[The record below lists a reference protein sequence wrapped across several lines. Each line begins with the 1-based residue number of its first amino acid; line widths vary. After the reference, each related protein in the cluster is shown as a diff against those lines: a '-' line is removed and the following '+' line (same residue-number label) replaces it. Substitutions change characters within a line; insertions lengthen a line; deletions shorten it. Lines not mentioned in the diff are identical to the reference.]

1 MPVSRALLCALCLW
15 LSVGP
20 LMAQAQAPC
29 GIVDSIGTPVADLVE
44 GYDDFGRYRSRFGG
58 VHVGIDLAFDRWGE
72 PVRAAM
78 RGVVT
83 YSDLAGWDSEKGVVI
98 VAHDMPDASRV
109 YTLYGHLEQYDELP
123 LPAVGDCVTRET
135 VLGGVGWPSRGRPHL
150 HYEIRNFLP
159 DDGGPGYIEG
169 DPLQAGWYHP
179 LAFTALWQ
187 ARLAAAHLASVAFN
201 AIPTQ
206 LTLLPS
212 PGAYAL
218 ASERSVS
225 SATLGAQNSAW
236 QVETDSQIVGLAAL
250 PSGRVVAH
258 TQEGQVILLDN
269 GRYEALW
276 HSPDPGALLQTLG
289 ESLVFALPDG
299 ALQAYSPDGAA
310 LWRLPAAPAP
320 SQSLSFTGD
329 GETLALGLRAEDG
342 QVHWR
347 LIGDGGAIR
356 HEARLARQSLLT
368 PAGEGSWLGLDGRRF
383 FRIVG
388 DQVQELTTLDSRP
401 GNAAAITMDMYG
413 NSYLYN
419 GRTSLISLDAQGVQ
433 RWRVA
438 WPGARSARPP
448 LLDTGSG
455 CLLYALDARGGLSL
469 INGADGSLLRRI
481 ELYAGGDRNGLP
493 LARLLQV
500 DVDERAYVS
509 SGFLSLAL
517 LDGWLLGG
525 AATQGCLLG

>member
-1 MPVSRALLCALCLW
+1 MPASRALICALCL
-15 LSVGP
+15 LLLVGSVVT
-20 LMAQAQAPC
+20 QAQPPC
-29 GIVDSIGTPVADLVE
+29 GIVDSIGTPVDELVE

-58 VHVGIDLAFDRWGE
+58 NHVGIDLAFDRWGE

-83 YSDLAGWDSEKGVVI
+83 YSDLAGWDSEKGVVV
-98 VAHDMPDASRV
+98 VAHEMPDASRV
-109 YTLYGHLEQYDELP
+109 YTLYGHLEQFDELP

-150 HYEIRNFLP
+150 HYEVRNFLP

-187 ARLAAAHLASVAFN
+187 LRLAAGHLATVAFN

-212 PGAYAL
+212 LGAYAL
-218 ASERSVS
+218 ASEASVS
-225 SATLGAQNSAW
+225 SAALGSENSAW
-236 QVETDSQIVGLAAL
+236 QVETDSKVTGLTAL

-258 TQEGQVILLDN
+258 TREGQVILLAN

-276 HSPDPGALLQTLG
+276 PSPAPDALLQTLG
-289 ESLVFALPDG
+289 ETLVFALADG
-299 ALQAYSPDGAA
+299 TLQAYSPDGAG
-310 LWRLPAAPAP
+310 LWRLPPASDP
-320 SQSLSFTGD
+320 SRPLSFTGD

-347 LIGDGGAIR
+347 LINDGGAIR
-356 HEARLARQSLLT
+356 HEAHLDRQSLLT
-368 PAGEGSWLGLDGRRF
+368 PAGDGSWLGLDGRRF
-383 FRIVG
+383 FRIVA

-401 GNAAAITMDMYG
+401 GSSAAITMDMYG
-413 NSYLYN
+413 NSYFYN
-419 GRTSLISLDAQGVQ
+419 GRTSLLSLDVQGVQ
-433 RWRVA
+433 RWRVT

-455 CLLYALDARGGLSL
+455 CVLYALDARGDLSL
-469 INGADGSLLRRI
+469 IDGADGGLLRRI
-481 ELYAGGDRNGLP
+481 ELYAGSDRNGLP

-500 DVDERAYVS
+500 DVDERIYVS

-525 AATQGCLLG
+525 AATQDCLLG

>member
-1 MPVSRALLCALCLW
+1 
-15 LSVGP
+15 
-20 LMAQAQAPC
+20 MAQAESPC
-29 GIVDSIGTPVADLVE
+29 GVVDGIGTPVDDLVE

-58 VHVGIDLAFDRWGE
+58 NHVGIDLAFDRRGE

-83 YSDLAGWDSEKGVVI
+83 YSDIAGWDSEKGVVV

-109 YTLYGHLEQYDELP
+109 YTLYGHLELYDDLP
-123 LPAVGDCVTRET
+123 LPAVGDCVTPET
-135 VLGGVGWPSRGRPHL
+135 VLGGIGWPSRGRPHL
-150 HYEIRNFLP
+150 HYEVRDFLP

-169 DPLQAGWYHP
+169 DPLQAGWFHP

-187 ARLAAAHLASVAFN
+187 LRLAAGHLASAAFS

-218 ASERSVS
+218 ASESSVS
-225 SATLGAQNSAW
+225 SAALGAANSAW
-236 QVETDSQIVGLAAL
+236 QVETDSQVAGLVAL
-250 PSGRVVAH
+250 PSGRVAAH
-258 TQEGQVILLDN
+258 TREGQVILLAN

-276 HSPDPGALLQTLG
+276 PSPAPDALLQTLG
-289 ESLVFALPDG
+289 ESLVFALADG
-299 ALQAYSPDGAA
+299 ALQAYSPEGAA
-310 LWRLPAAPAP
+310 LWRLPPAPAA
-320 SQSLSFTGD
+320 SQRHSFTGD

-347 LIGDGGAIR
+347 LIGEGGAIR

-368 PAGEGSWLGLDGRRF
+368 PAGDGSWLGLEGRRF
-383 FRIVG
+383 FRIVA
-388 DQVQELTTLDSRP
+388 DQAQELATLDSRP
-401 GNAAAITMDMYG
+401 GSAAAIAMDMYG

-419 GRTSLISLDAQGVQ
+419 GRSSLLSLDAQGVQ

-469 INGADGSLLRRI
+469 IDGADGSLLRRI
-481 ELYAGGDRNGLP
+481 ELYAGGDHNGPP

-500 DVDERAYVS
+500 DVDERVYVS

-525 AATQGCLLG
+525 AATQDCLLG

>member
-1 MPVSRALLCALCLW
+1 MSAGRALLCALCL
-15 LSVGP
+15 LLPLGP
-20 LMAQAQAPC
+20 LMAQAEAPC
-29 GIVDSIGTPVADLVE
+29 GIVDSIGTPVDDLVE

-83 YSDLAGWDSEKGVVI
+83 YSDLAGWDSEKGVVV

-109 YTLYGHLEQYDELP
+109 YTLYGHLEQFDELP

-150 HYEIRNFLP
+150 HYEVRNFLP

-187 ARLAAAHLASVAFN
+187 LRLAAGHLATAAFD

-218 ASERSVS
+218 ASEGNVS
-225 SATLGAQNSAW
+225 SATLGAENSAW
-236 QVETDSQIVGLAAL
+236 QVETESRIVDLAAL
-250 PSGRVVAH
+250 PSGRVAAH
-258 TQEGQVILLDN
+258 TQEGQVVLLDN

-276 HSPDPGALLQTLG
+276 RSPDPGALLQTLG

-299 ALQAYSPDGAA
+299 ALQAYGPDGVA
-310 LWRLPAAPAP
+310 LWSLPPAPAP
-320 SQSLSFTGD
+320 SRPLFFTSD
-329 GETLALGLRAEDG
+329 GETLALGLGAEDG
-342 QVHWR
+342 QVLWR
-347 LIGDGGAIR
+347 LVGDGGAIR
-356 HEARLARQSLLT
+356 HEALLARQSTLT
-368 PAGEGSWLGLDGRRF
+368 PAGDGSWLGLDGRRF
-383 FRIVG
+383 FRIVA

-401 GNAAAITMDMYG
+401 GNAVAITMDMYG
-413 NSYLYN
+413 NSYFYN

-500 DVDERAYVS
+500 DVDERVYVS

-525 AATQGCLLG
+525 AATQDCLLG

>member
-1 MPVSRALLCALCLW
+1 
-15 LSVGP
+15 
-20 LMAQAQAPC
+20 MAQAEAPC
-29 GIVDSIGTPVADLVE
+29 GIVDGIGTPVDDLVE

-58 VHVGIDLAFDRWGE
+58 NHVGIDLAFDRRGE

-78 RGVVT
+78 RGAVT
-83 YSDLAGWDSEKGVVI
+83 YSDIAGWDSEKGVVV

-109 YTLYGHLEQYDELP
+109 YTLYGHLELYDDLP
-123 LPAVGDCVTRET
+123 LPAVGDCVTPET

-150 HYEIRNFLP
+150 HYEVRDFLP

-169 DPLQAGWYHP
+169 DPLQAGWFHP

-187 ARLAAAHLASVAFN
+187 LRLAAGHLASAAFS

-206 LTLLPS
+206 LTLLPAA
-212 PGAYAL
+212 GAYAL
-218 ASERSVS
+218 ASGGSVS
-225 SATLGAQNSAW
+225 SAALGAANSAW
-236 QVETDSQIVGLAAL
+236 QVETDSQVTALVAL
-250 PSGRVVAH
+250 PSGRVAAH
-258 TQEGQVILLDN
+258 TREGQVILLAN

-276 HSPDPGALLQTLG
+276 PSPAPDALLQTLG
-289 ESLVFALPDG
+289 ESLVFALADG
-299 ALQAYSPDGAA
+299 ALQAYSPEGAA
-310 LWRLPAAPAP
+310 LWSLPPAPAP
-320 SQSLSFTGD
+320 SRPHSFTGD
-329 GETLALGLRAEDG
+329 GETLALGLRAEAG

-347 LIGDGGAIR
+347 LIGDDGAIR
-356 HEARLARQSLLT
+356 HEALLDRLSLLT
-368 PAGEGSWLGLDGRRF
+368 PAGDGSWLGLEGRRF
-383 FRIVG
+383 FRIVA
-388 DQVQELTTLDSRP
+388 DQVQELATLDSRP
-401 GNAAAITMDMYG
+401 GSAAAIAMDMYG

-419 GRTSLISLDAQGVQ
+419 GGASLLSLDAQGVQ
-433 RWRVA
+433 RWRVT

-455 CLLYALDARGGLSL
+455 CLLYALDARGDLSL
-469 INGADGSLLRRI
+469 IDAADGSLLRRI

-500 DVDERAYVS
+500 DVDERVYAS

-525 AATQGCLLG
+525 AATQDCLLG

>member
-1 MPVSRALLCALCLW
+1 MRALLCALCL
-15 LSVGP
+15 LLLIVP
-20 LMAQAQAPC
+20 VMAQAESPC
-29 GIVDSIGTPVADLVE
+29 GIVDSIGYPVTDLVE

-58 VHVGIDLAFDRWGE
+58 NHVGIDLAFDRWGE

-83 YSDLAGWDSEKGVVI
+83 YADVAGWDTEKGVVI

-109 YTLYGHLEQYDELP
+109 YTLYGHMEPSDELP
-123 LPAVGDCVTRET
+123 FPAVGDCVTPET

-159 DDGGPGYIEG
+159 DDGGPGYVEG
-169 DPLQAGWYHP
+169 DPLAAGWFHP

-187 ARLAAAHLASVAFN
+187 LRLAAGHLATVAFN

-212 PGAYAL
+212 NGAYAL
-218 ASERSVS
+218 AGEESVA
-225 SATLGAQNSAW
+225 SAALGTENAAW
-236 QVETDSQIVGLAAL
+236 QVETGSEVVALAAL

-276 HSPDPGALLQTLG
+276 QSPDPAALLQTLG
-289 ESLVFALPDG
+289 ETLVFALSDG
-299 ALQAYSPDGAA
+299 ALQAFSPDGAG
-310 LWRLPAAPAP
+310 LWQLPPDPVP
-320 SQSLSFTGD
+320 SRPLSFSSD
-329 GETLALGLRAEDG
+329 GETLALGLRRDSGEA
-342 QVHWR
+342 HWR
-347 LIGDGGAIR
+347 LIGDDGVIR
-356 HEARLARQSLLT
+356 HEMHLARQSLLT
-368 PAGEGSWLGLDGRRF
+368 PAGDGNWLGLDGRRF
-383 FRIVG
+383 FRIVA
-388 DQVQELTTLDSRP
+388 DQVQELATLDRSP
-401 GNAAAITMDMYG
+401 GNAAAITMDMHG
-413 NSYLYN
+413 NSYVYAGGANL
-419 GRTSLISLDAQGVQ
+419 LSLDAQGRQ
-433 RWRVA
+433 RWRVD

-469 INGADGSLLRRI
+469 INGADGSLLRRV
-481 ELYAGGDRNGLP
+481 ELYAGSDRNSRP

-500 DVDERAYVS
+500 DVDERVYVS

-525 AATQGCLLG
+525 AATQDCLLG